1 MRTAKNERICLDLV
15 PLSERT
21 TTTTTAAA
29 AANSNSNNNNNNN
42 NNNNTNKDNNDNGN
56 LMFKEDSS
64 KPSRSCV

>member
-1 MRTAKNERICLDLV
+1 MRTTKNERICLDLV

-42 NNNNTNKDNNDNGN
+42 NSNKDNIDNGS
-56 LMFKEDSS
+56 LKFKENSS